1 MTEQIEHPKNM
12 AFWDQTFANRA
23 WGQYPPEELIRF
35 VARTFGK
42 VPDRSEISFLEVG
55 CGPGANIWYLCREG
69 YRVSGID
76 GSQTAINQAKNRLQS
91 ERLLHETS
99 AVDLQQGDFSM
110 LPWADEAFD
119 AVVDIEA
126 VYANE
131 MSVIVSCIA
140 EIHRV
145 LKCGGVFFGKMFGI
159 QTAGYGTGRM
169 IEENTYV
176 DPSVGPCAGFG
187 ISHFFSEAELRKL
200 FSSFSRLSFD
210 WVHRTDHEGTVE
222 VFEWLLTATK

>member
-1 MTEQIEHPKNM
+1 MMERVEHRKNM
-12 AFWDQTFANRA
+12 LFWEKMFASRP
-23 WGQYPPEELIRF
+23 WGRYPPEELIRF
-35 VARTFGK
+35 VSRTFGE
-42 VPDRSEISFLEVG
+42 VPDRDAISFLEVG
-55 CGPGANIWYLCREG
+55 CGPGANIWYLSREG
-69 YRVSGID
+69 YRVAGID
-76 GSQTAINQAKNRLQS
+76 GSQTAISQARHRLQS
-91 ERLLHETS
+91 EMLLHDAP
-99 AVDLQQGDFSM
+99 AVDLQQGDFTS
-110 LPWADEAFD
+110 LPWADGIFD

-145 LKCGGVFFGKMFGI
+145 LKRGGVFFGKMFGI
-159 QTAGYGTGRM
+159 QTAGHGTGRM

-187 ISHFFSEAELRKL
+187 ISHFFSEDELQKL
-200 FSSFSRLSFD
+200 FSNFSRLSFD
-210 WVHRTDHEGTVE
+210 WVHRTDHGRTVE